1 MNVWSSATLTTV
13 DRIRYRSHL
22 RVDGVSFTPSRR
34 RVTKRT
40 LRHAALEEDRGWML
54 HEPSVV
60 RHAHQSKILEVR
72 EGQSRRLLREEAAE
86 AEDRRL
92 RHGGAARG
100 EAHACES
107 CGAPRERCASCAI
120 ACALQSML
128 CSRCTDSGSLQRAS
142 AQVVKL
148 VSDESS
154 AETSKLAEGS
164 L

>member
-40 LRHAALEEDRGWML
+40 LRHAALEEDRGRVL

-60 RHAHQSKILEVR
+60 RHAHEPEVLEVR
-72 EGQSRRLLREEAAE
+72 EREPARLLREEAAE

-92 RHGGAARG
+92 RHGGAARC
-100 EAHACES
+100 EAHACE
-107 CGAPRERCASCAI
+107 GAARAVR
-120 ACALQSML
+120 
-128 CSRCTDSGSLQRAS
+128 SGVHSVQCC
-142 AQVVKL
+142 
-148 VSDESS
+148 
-154 AETSKLAEGS
+154 
-164 L
+164 